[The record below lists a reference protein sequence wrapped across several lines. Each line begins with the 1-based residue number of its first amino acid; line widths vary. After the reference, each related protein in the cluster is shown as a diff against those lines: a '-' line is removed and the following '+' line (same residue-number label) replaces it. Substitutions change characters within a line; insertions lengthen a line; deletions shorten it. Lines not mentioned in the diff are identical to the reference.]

1 MLLFRFSRLVL
12 LLIGA
17 GLAVVGP
24 VEAGELTS
32 YCESNVGSPSDLK
45 ELKHGLVQGYLAP
58 ETLPDSLKLLAPPP
72 APGSA
77 AQALD
82 EEIARANF
90 ALEDSTRWTQAAK
103 DADLHFPAAAS
114 IFSCSL
120 GIEISEERT
129 PRLYTLLRRSL
140 TDAGLASYKAKNHYQ
155 RSRPFMGNGQAIC
168 TPDDEAIL
176 RTDGSYP
183 SGHTSVGWAWALI
196 LSEIAP
202 NQQDQILQ
210 RGLEYGRSRN
220 ICNVHWHSDVQAGQL
235 IGAATVSRLHTNEV
249 FRADL
254 RAAAEEIN
262 AQTSL
267 GKTRNS
273 DDCKREKVALDN
285 NP

>member
-1 MLLFRFSRLVL
+1 MLQTRISRLIL

-32 YCESNVGSPSDLK
+32 YCESNVGSPNDLK
-45 ELKHGLVQGYLAP
+45 ELKHGLLQGYLAP
-58 ETLPDSLKLLAPPP
+58 ETLPDSLKLLTPPP

-82 EEIARANF
+82 EDIARANF
-90 ALEDSTRWTQAAK
+90 ALEATARWTQASK
-103 DADLHFPAAAS
+103 DADLNFPAAAS

-202 NQQDQILQ
+202 NQQDQILE

-254 RAAAEEIN
+254 RAAAEEIH

-273 DDCKREKVALDN
+273 DDCEREKVALGN

>member
-1 MLLFRFSRLVL
+1 MLQTRISRLIL

-58 ETLPDSLKLLAPPP
+58 ETLPDSLKLLTPPP

-82 EEIARANF
+82 EDIARANF
-90 ALEDSTRWTQAAK
+90 ALEATARWTQASK
-103 DADLHFPAAAS
+103 DADLNFPAAAS

-168 TPDDEAIL
+168 TPDEESIL

-254 RAAAEEIN
+254 RAAAEEIQ
-262 AQTSL
+262 AQISL
-267 GKTRNS
+267 GNIRNS
-273 DDCKREKVALDN
+273 DDCKREKAALDN

>member
-1 MLLFRFSRLVL
+1 MHRIELGLLVIALF
-12 LLIGA
+12 
-17 GLAVVGP
+17 GLGGVNGLPAQAEQP
-24 VEAGELTS
+24 T
-32 YCESNVGSPSDLK
+32 YCESNVGSPNDLK
-45 ELKHGLVQGYLAP
+45 ELKHGLLQGYLDLN
-58 ETLPDSLKLLAPPP
+58 TLPDSLKLLAPPP

-82 EEIARANF
+82 EEIAKANF
-90 ALEDSTRWTQAAK
+90 SHEGTARWSQAAT
-103 DADLHFPAAAS
+103 DADLNFPAAAS

-155 RSRPFMGNGQAIC
+155 RTRPFMSNGKSIC
-168 TPDDEAIL
+168 TPDDENGL

-210 RGLEYGRSRN
+210 RGMDYGRSRN

-235 IGAATVSRLHTNEV
+235 IGAATVARLHANPV

-254 RAAAEEIN
+254 RAARKEVK
-262 AQTSL
+262 AQQAAN
-267 GKTRNS
+267 NS
-273 DDCKREKVALDN
+273 ANSVSCKREQAALQ
-285 NP
+285 P

>member
-1 MLLFRFSRLVL
+1 MLQTRINRLIL

-17 GLAVVGP
+17 GLTVIGP
-24 VEAGELTS
+24 VEAGEISS
-32 YCESNVGSPSDLK
+32 YCESNIGSPSDLK
-45 ELKHGLVQGYLAP
+45 ELKHGLVQGYLAQ
-58 ETLPDSLKLLAPPP
+58 ESLPDSLKLLAPPP
-72 APGSA
+72 IPGSA

-82 EEIARANF
+82 EEISMENS
-90 ALEDSTRWTQAAK
+90 ALEATARWTQASK
-103 DADLHFPAAAS
+103 DADLHFPEAAS

-120 GIEISEERT
+120 GVEISEERT

-155 RSRPFMGNGQAIC
+155 RSRPFMSNGQAIC
-168 TPDDEAIL
+168 TPDDESAL

-210 RGLEYGRSRN
+210 RGMEYGKSRN
-220 ICNVHWHSDVQAGQL
+220 ICNVHWHSDVQAGRL
-235 IGAATVSRLHTNEV
+235 IGAATVSQLHTSAV

-254 RAAAEEIN
+254 RAAAEEIQ
-262 AQTSL
+262 AQKSL
-267 GKTRNS
+267 GNIRNG
-273 DDCKREKVALDN
+273 DDCTREHMALKN
-285 NP
+285 NL

>member
-1 MLLFRFSRLVL
+1 MLQTRISRLIL

-45 ELKHGLVQGYLAP
+45 ELKHGLLQGYLAP
-58 ETLPDSLKLLAPPP
+58 EALPDSLKLLAPPP

-129 PRLYTLLRRSL
+129 PRLYTLLHRSL

-168 TPDDEAIL
+168 TPDDESGL

-235 IGAATVSRLHTNEV
+235 IGSATVAQLHTDSA

-254 RAAAEEIN
+254 RAAALEVKALQSKGVTPDTKYCAVETE
-262 AQTSL
+262 AL
-267 GKTRNS
+267 GR
-273 DDCKREKVALDN
+273 
-285 NP
+285 